1 MMSISNLAGRRIQIA
16 GSIATNSQVASTT
29 EVELAREFVAALV
42 PQLIALG
49 ATFVVPVDAEK
60 LRPCDGKPI
69 CFDWLVWQTLNDN
82 LPKRPSGVASP
93 LAIAILHHKTEQQI
107 PTEFASL
114 WDEMRDSDAIA
125 IENVSHWNMNSKR
138 MEVQARHG
146 DILITLG
153 GSEGVLFLA
162 NLYHEAG
169 KPVIPLNFELSE
181 PNEGSLRL
189 FNMALASPQSGRF
202 FGVTDSSPHTWINR
216 INWSKSKTASQ
227 RASTMLDLLRAL
239 EPPHAFAVR
248 LLNPSHPDFSDV
260 ESFFTEVAQP
270 VMEGE
275 FGYKLLVVDGAQPFD
290 RARMDQEIF
299 DKLHRSSMILAD
311 ITGARPNCF
320 IELGYALGRCL
331 PTMLTVKEGATH
343 PFDIVSLAGLH
354 WKTTGTV
361 EERKDAFRVHWK
373 AIKDRPPLVSADP
386 LVW

>member
-1 MMSISNLAGRRIQIA
+1 MSKSGLAGRSFQIA
-16 GSIATNSQVASTT
+16 GSIALDPHTAATAEVA
-29 EVELAREFVAALV
+29 LARDFIATLV
-42 PQLIALG
+42 PELISKG

-60 LRPCDGKPI
+60 LRPYDDKPI
-69 CFDWLVWQTLNDN
+69 CFDWLVWQTLKEN
-82 LPKRPSGVASP
+82 LSKRPAGASNP
-93 LAIAILHHKTEQQI
+93 LAVAILHHKTERQI

-114 WDEMRDSDAIA
+114 WDSMRDSDAVA

-146 DILITLG
+146 DVLITLG
-153 GSEGVLFLA
+153 GSEGILFLA

-169 KPVIPLNFELSE
+169 KPVIPLNFELCGT
-181 PNEGSLRL
+181 NEGSLRL

-202 FGVTDSSPHTWINR
+202 FSVTDSSPHTWINR
-216 INWSKSKTASQ
+216 INWSKSKTPEQ
-227 RASTMLDLLRAL
+227 RASSLLELLHAL

-248 LLNPSHPDFSDV
+248 LLNPDHPDFADV
-260 ESFFTEVAQP
+260 ETFFREIAQP
-270 VMEGE
+270 VMEE
-275 FGYKLLVVDGAQPFD
+275 ELGYKLLVVDGAQPFD

-299 DKLHRSSMILAD
+299 EKLHRSAMILAD

-361 EERKDAFRVHWK
+361 EERKDAFRTHWR